1 MIRGLVVGML
11 GAFGA
16 GGFVIGVAPTFSAD
30 LGAGSSGYGVLFAS
44 VFTGL
49 AIGMW
54 VGPRLLSEFTRWRLF
69 AISIVVAGIWL
80 ALISLIPNI
89 VLAVIFAAL
98 LGAGAGVA
106 WVTGYTLLGLEVAD
120 ELRGRTFAFVNSAA
134 RVVLVAV
141 MAFAP
146 ALAALIGERTLLLGE
161 DVELTYNGAAFTLL
175 VASVVAIGIGF
186 LSYRTMD
193 DHMAVPLVADLVN
206 AWRRRHVAAPA
217 HTAGRGHDGFF
228 VAFEGGD
235 GAGKSSQLD
244 HVAEWVR
251 GIGHEV
257 VLTREPGATELGQK
271 IRQVLLHGEEMD
283 PRAEALLFAAD
294 RAHHV
299 SSVVLPALH
308 RGAVVVTDRYVDSS
322 VAYQGV
328 RARLRPG
335 RDRADLAL
343 GHRFAAARPHR
354 RARRRPGRRQG
365 AAHRR
370 PVPRRTGWSRR
381 IWSST
386 AGCATGSCSWP
397 AGRRGATWW
406 STPPSLP
413 RSSRGRCARGSSRC
427 SRSPP
432 SSRSGPSASRPR
444 PRSRPG

>member
-1 MIRGLVVGML
+1 
-11 GAFGA
+11 
-16 GGFVIGVAPTFSAD
+16 
-30 LGAGSSGYGVLFAS
+30 
-44 VFTGL
+44 
-49 AIGMW
+49 MW

-193 DHMAVPLVADLVN
+193 DHMSVPLVADLVN
-206 AWRRRHVAAPA
+206 AWQRRHVAAPA

-244 HVAEWVR
+244 RR
-251 GIGHEV
+251 GRV
-257 VLTREPGATELGQK
+257 GA
-271 IRQVLLHGEEMD
+271 RD
-283 PRAEALLFAAD
+283 RPRG
-294 RAHHV
+294 RAH
-299 SSVVLPALH
+299 P
-308 RGAVVVTDRYVDSS
+308 
-322 VAYQGV
+322 
-328 RARLRPG
+328 
-335 RDRADLAL
+335 
-343 GHRFAAARPHR
+343 
-354 RARRRPGRRQG
+354 RARR
-365 AAHRR
+365 HRAR
-370 PVPRRTGWSRR
+370 AEDPRRCCCTARR
-381 IWSST
+381 WT
-386 AGCATGSCSWP
+386 RGP
-397 AGRRGATWW
+397 RR
-406 STPPSLP
+406 
-413 RSSRGRCARGSSRC
+413 CC
-427 SRSPP
+427 SPP
-432 SSRSGPSASRPR
+432 TARTTCRRWSCPR
-444 PRSRPG
+444 